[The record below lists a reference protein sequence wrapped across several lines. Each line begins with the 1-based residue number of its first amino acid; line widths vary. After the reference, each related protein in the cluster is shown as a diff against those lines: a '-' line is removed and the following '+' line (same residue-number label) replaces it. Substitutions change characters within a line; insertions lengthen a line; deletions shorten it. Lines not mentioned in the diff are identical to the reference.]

1 MAIPQSGID
10 QIQQREKKLSQ
21 IEALG
26 FDPYPDRF
34 DFTHTIEQILAQY
47 SARSAQELEAEHPA
61 VKVCGRIVTYRL
73 HGKAGFAH
81 LLGQGKKL
89 QIYVRLDAVGER
101 MFQLFQLLD
110 LGDVI
115 GAEGYLFRTR
125 TGELTV
131 HVDRL
136 TLLAKA
142 LLPLPE
148 KWHGLA
154 DVEIRHRQRY
164 VDLIVNQRVREV
176 FLRRS
181 QIIRALRDFLE
192 ARGYVEVETPM
203 MQPQPGGAVARPFRT
218 HHQALDLNLYLRIAP
233 ELYLK
238 RLVVGGLD
246 RVYEINR
253 NFRNE
258 GISTQHN
265 PEFTMLEF
273 YQAYAD
279 CEDMMA
285 LTEEMLTH
293 VVKQVCGTTTITY
306 AGKEVCFD
314 KWQRL
319 SLREAIARYWPE
331 SAPSTPLPSAT
342 LRAGRASA
350 ADRPTVAELAESE
363 ALRGWAAR
371 YNQWA
376 TAHQLNPIDD
386 SASLSAGVLTVALF
400 EAVAEAKLISP
411 TLVYDFPAEVSP
423 LAKRRDDDPTVAERF
438 EVFAGGLELG
448 NAFSELNN
456 PVEQRQRFEEQLRDR
471 ALAEAV
477 GERIDEDYLRALGYG
492 MPPAGGEGI
501 GVDRLAMLLTDS
513 HSIREVILFP
523 LLRPESGKSAARDV
537 TDPDPAAGR
546 GVVPPPGTVKTP

>member
-1 MAIPQSGID
+1 MASEALD
-10 QIQQREKKLSQ
+10 QIQQRERKLSQ

-26 FDPYPDRF
+26 FDPYPHRF
-34 DFTHTIEQILAQY
+34 GFTHTIEQILARY
-47 SARSAQELEAEHPA
+47 SSHSGQQLEAEHPT

-89 QIYVRLDAVGER
+89 QIYVRLDAVGEK

-164 VDLIVNQRVREV
+164 LDLIVNQRVREV

-181 QIIRALRDFLE
+181 QIIRALREFLE

-285 LTEEMLTH
+285 LTEEMLTQ
-293 VVKQVCGTTTITY
+293 VVKQVCGTTTVTY
-306 AGKEVCFD
+306 EGKEVCFD

-319 SLREAIARYWPE
+319 SLREAIACYWPE
-331 SAPSTPLPSAT
+331 ETK
-342 LRAGRASA
+342 
-350 ADRPTVAELAESE
+350 PTAAELAEAA
-363 ALRGWAAR
+363 ALRRWAAR

-376 TAHQLNPIDD
+376 AARQLNPVDH
-386 SASLSAGVLTVALF
+386 SASLSEGVLTVALF
-400 EAVAEAKLISP
+400 EAVAAAQLISP

-423 LAKRRDDDPTVAERF
+423 LAKRRDDDPAVAERF

-492 MPPAGGEGI
+492 MPPTGGEGI

-523 LLRPESGKSAARDV
+523 LLRPESGKSAGKEAA
-537 TDPDPAAGR
+537 DPDPAQG
-546 GVVPPPGTVKTP
+546 GTTSRSGAS